1 MSTSGFVLPVSLA
14 LRLLTSAAPASQ
26 SPAAAPHAPQVPGVS
41 SPAPAKPS
49 ATPAIA
55 GGKGL
60 SAARQATAGRL
71 MEPALKEG
79 HAYARLAEL
88 TDGVG
93 PRLSGSESA
102 EAAVQWALRSF
113 KADGVKAWKE
123 PVKVPRWVR
132 GEEHGE
138 IVASERT
145 RGLPLSLLALGGSAP
160 TPPEGLTAEVV
171 EVGSLEEL
179 TALGERARGKI
190 VFFNHAMAEAA
201 DYGRFAGLR
210 SRGPAAAAKQGA
222 VAALVRSLSTASLR
236 TPHTGATRFDEGDT
250 RLPAAAVSVE
260 DAHTLHRMLQ
270 GGAVKVRL
278 VLGCSELPEADSSN
292 VVAEIRGR
300 EKPDEVVLLGA
311 HLDSWDVGTG
321 AHDDGAGVVMVMEAA
336 RLIAKLPQAPRR
348 TVRVV
353 LFMNEENGL
362 RGGRAYAQAHA
373 KELPKHVA
381 ALEMDSGGGRPLGV
395 SLHAGPGGEDLLR
408 PWLAPLEGV
417 DAATFM
423 VGHATG
429 ADLSPMEPAHVPF
442 VGVRV
447 DSSRY
452 FDVHH
457 SMADTL
463 DKVDPQELAR
473 STAAVT
479 WVAYALAE
487 EPGVLARPTAP
498 EPDAPPPA
506 KK

>member
-1 MSTSGFVLPVSLA
+1 MSTSAFVLPVSLA
-14 LRLLTSAAPASQ
+14 LHLLTSA
-26 SPAAAPHAPQVPGVS
+26 
-41 SPAPAKPS
+41 SPAPQNTATAPS
-49 ATPAIA
+49 QDPAPKSAATASVKAAPPAVS
-55 GGKGL
+55 KL
-60 SAARQATAGRL
+60 SAAQQATAAKLVG
-71 MEPALKEG
+71 PALAEG

-113 KADGVKAWKE
+113 QADGVKAWKE

-138 IVASERT
+138 ILSSERT
-145 RGLPLSLLALGGSAP
+145 RGLPLALLALGGSAP
-160 TPPEGLTAEVV
+160 TPPEGITAEVV
-171 EVGSLEEL
+171 EVNSLEEL
-179 TALGERARGKI
+179 AALGDKVKGRI
-190 VFFNHAMAEAA
+190 VLFNHTMSEAA
-201 DYGRFAGLR
+201 DYGRFAGMR

-222 VAALVRSLSTASLR
+222 VAALVRSLATASLR
-236 TPHTGATRFDEGDT
+236 TPHTGATRFDEGGP

-260 DAHTLHRMLQ
+260 DALTLHRMLQ
-270 GGAVKVRL
+270 GGTVKVRL
-278 VLGCSELPEADSSN
+278 VLGCSDLPEADSSN
-292 VVAEIRGR
+292 VVAEVRGR

-362 RGGRAYAQAHA
+362 RGGRAYAEAHA
-373 KELPKHVA
+373 KELSKHVA
-381 ALEMDSGGGRPLGV
+381 AVEMDAGGGRPLGV
-395 SLHAGPGGEDLLR
+395 SLHAGPGGEALMR
-408 PWLAPLEGV
+408 PWLAPLEGLG
-417 DAATFM
+417 AARFL

-463 DKVDPQELAR
+463 DKVDPQDLSR

-479 WVAYALAE
+479 WMAYALAE
-487 EPGVLARPTAP
+487 APGTLVRPTAP
-498 EPDAPPPA
+498 ESDEPPPA

>member
-1 MSTSGFVLPVSLA
+1 MSTSVFALPVSLA
-14 LRLLTSAAPASQ
+14 LHLLTSAAPPPP
-26 SPAAAPHAPQVPGVS
+26 SPATAPVKP
-41 SPAPAKPS
+41 SPAS
-49 ATPAIA
+49 AV
-55 GGKGL
+55 KGL
-60 SAARQATAGRL
+60 SAAQREAAGRL
-71 MEPALKEG
+71 VGPALTEG
-79 HAYARLAEL
+79 HSYARLAEL

-93 PRLSGSESA
+93 PRLSGSDSA

-123 PVKVPRWVR
+123 PVKVPHWVR
-132 GEEHGE
+132 GEERGE
-138 IVASERT
+138 IVTSERT
-145 RGLPLSLLALGGSAP
+145 RGLPLSLMALGGSAP

-171 EVGSLEEL
+171 EVDSLEAL
-179 TALGERARGKI
+179 AALGDRVKGRI
-190 VFFNHAMAEAA
+190 VFFNHTMSEAA
-201 DYGRFAGLR
+201 DYGRFAGMR

-222 VAALVRSLSTASLR
+222 VAALVRSLATASLR
-236 TPHTGATRFDEGDT
+236 TPHTGATRFDDGGP

-260 DAHTLHRMLQ
+260 DALTLHRMLE
-270 GGAVKVRL
+270 GGTVKVRL
-278 VLGCSELPEADSSN
+278 VLGCSELPDADSSN
-292 VVAEIRGR
+292 VVAEVRGR

-362 RGGRAYAQAHA
+362 RGGRAYAEAHA

-381 ALEMDSGGGRPLGV
+381 ALEMDSGGGPPLGV
-395 SLHAGPGGEDLLR
+395 SLHAGPGGEALLR
-408 PWLAPLEGV
+408 PWLAPLDGLG
-417 DAATFM
+417 AGRFM
-423 VGHATG
+423 HGHATG
-429 ADLSPMEPAHVPF
+429 ADISPMGPAHVPF

-463 DKVDPQELAR
+463 DKVDPRDLSR
-473 STAAVT
+473 STAAVA

-487 EPGVLARPTAP
+487 APGLLARPTGP
-498 EPDAPPPA
+498 EDDGPSPP
-506 KK
+506 KKK

>member
-1 MSTSGFVLPVSLA
+1 MSTSAFVLPVSLA
-14 LRLLTSAAPASQ
+14 LQLLTSAAPPSPQNTATAPSQ
-26 SPAAAPHAPQVPGVS
+26 EPAPKSPATSSVKAVPPAVTKLTAAQ
-41 SPAPAKPS
+41 
-49 ATPAIA
+49 
-55 GGKGL
+55 
-60 SAARQATAGRL
+60 QATAAKL
-71 MEPALKEG
+71 MGPALSEG

-88 TDGVG
+88 TDGIG

-102 EAAVQWALRSF
+102 EAAVQWALRAF
-113 KADGVKAWKE
+113 KEDGVKAWKE
-123 PVKVPRWVR
+123 PVKVPHWVR

-138 IVASERT
+138 ILASERT
-145 RGLPLSLLALGGSAP
+145 RGLPLALLALGGSAP
-160 TPPEGLTAEVV
+160 TPPEGITAEVV

-179 TALGERARGKI
+179 AALGDKVKGRI
-190 VFFNHAMAEAA
+190 VFFNHTMSEAA

-210 SRGPAAAAKQGA
+210 GRGPAAAAKQGA
-222 VAALVRSLSTASLR
+222 VAALVRSLATASLR
-236 TPHTGATRFDEGDT
+236 SPHTGSTRFDEGGP

-260 DAHTLHRMLQ
+260 DALTLHRMLQ

-278 VLGCSELPEADSSN
+278 VLGCSDLPEADSSN
-292 VVAEIRGR
+292 VVAEVRGR

-336 RLIAKLPQAPRR
+336 RLIARLPQAPRR

-362 RGGRAYAQAHA
+362 RGGRAYAEAHA
-373 KELPKHVA
+373 KELSKHVA
-381 ALEMDSGGGRPLGV
+381 AIEMDAGGGRPLGV
-395 SLHAGPGGEDLLR
+395 SLHAGPGGEALMR
-408 PWLAPLEGV
+408 PWLAPLEGLG
-417 DAATFM
+417 AAKFL

-429 ADLSPMEPAHVPF
+429 ADLSPMEPARVPF

-463 DKVDPQELAR
+463 DKVDPQDLSR

-479 WVAYALAE
+479 WMAYALAE
-487 EPGVLARPTAP
+487 SPGLLARPTAP
-498 EPDAPPPA
+498 ESDTPPPP

>member
-1 MSTSGFVLPVSLA
+1 MSTSTFVLPVSLA
-14 LRLLTSAAPASQ
+14 LQLLTSASPSPQNTATAPSQ
-26 SPAAAPHAPQVPGVS
+26 EPAPKSPATS
-41 SPAPAKPS
+41 SVK
-49 ATPAIA
+49 ATPPAVT
-55 GGKGL
+55 KL
-60 SAARQATAGRL
+60 TAAQQATAAKLVG
-71 MEPALKEG
+71 PALAEG

-88 TDGVG
+88 TDGIG

-113 KADGVKAWKE
+113 QADGVKAWKE

-138 IVASERT
+138 ILASERT
-145 RGLPLSLLALGGSAP
+145 RGLPLALLALGGSAP
-160 TPPEGLTAEVV
+160 TPPEGITAEVV
-171 EVGSLEEL
+171 EVSSLEEL
-179 TALGERARGKI
+179 AALGDKVKGRI
-190 VFFNHAMAEAA
+190 VFFNHTMSEAA

-210 SRGPAAAAKQGA
+210 GRGPAAAAKQGA
-222 VAALVRSLSTASLR
+222 VAALVRSLATASLR
-236 TPHTGATRFDEGDT
+236 TPHTGSTRFDEGGP

-260 DAHTLHRMLQ
+260 DALTLHRMLQ

-278 VLGCSELPEADSSN
+278 VLGCSDLPDADSSN
-292 VVAEIRGR
+292 VVAEVRGR

-362 RGGRAYAQAHA
+362 RGGRAYAEAHA

-381 ALEMDSGGGRPLGV
+381 AIEMDAGGGRPLGV
-395 SLHAGPGGEDLLR
+395 SLHSGPGGEALMR
-408 PWLAPLEGV
+408 PWLAPLEGLG
-417 DAATFM
+417 AAQFL

-463 DKVDPQELAR
+463 DKVDPQDLSR

-479 WVAYALAE
+479 WMAYALAE
-487 EPGVLARPTAP
+487 SPGTLVRPTAP
-498 EPDAPPPA
+498 ESDTPPPP

>member
-1 MSTSGFVLPVSLA
+1 MSTSTCVLPLSLA
-14 LRLLTSAAPASQ
+14 LHLFTSA
-26 SPAAAPHAPQVPGVS
+26 SPAPQNTATAPSQEPAPRSPATSSVKAAP
-41 SPAPAKPS
+41 PAPAKPS
-49 ATPAIA
+49 AAQ
-55 GGKGL
+55 
-60 SAARQATAGRL
+60 QATAAKLVG
-71 MEPALKEG
+71 PALAEG

-93 PRLSGSESA
+93 PRLSGSEAA
-102 EAAVQWALRSF
+102 EAAVQWALRGF
-113 KADGVKAWKE
+113 QADGVKAWRE

-138 IVASERT
+138 LLPSERT
-145 RGLPLSLLALGGSAP
+145 RGLPLALLALGGSAP
-160 TPPEGLTAEVV
+160 TPPEGVTAEVV

-179 TALGERARGKI
+179 AALGDKVKGRI
-190 VFFNHAMAEAA
+190 VFFNHTMSEAA

-210 SRGPAAAAKQGA
+210 GRGPSAAARQGA
-222 VAALVRSLSTASLR
+222 VAALVRSLATASLR
-236 TPHTGATRFDEGDT
+236 TPHTGATRFDEGGP

-260 DAHTLHRMLQ
+260 DALTLHRMLQ

-278 VLGCSELPEADSSN
+278 VLGCSELPDADSAN
-292 VVAEIRGR
+292 VVAEVRGR

-362 RGGRAYAQAHA
+362 RGGRAYAEAHA
-373 KELPKHVA
+373 KELPRHVA
-381 ALEMDSGGGRPLGV
+381 AIEMDAGGGRPLGV
-395 SLHAGPGGEDLLR
+395 SLHAGPGGEALLR
-408 PWLAPLEGV
+408 PWLPPLEGLG
-417 DAATFM
+417 AARFL

-463 DKVDPQELAR
+463 DKVDPQDLAR
-473 STAAVT
+473 STAAVA

-487 EPGVLARPTAP
+487 APGVLARPTAP
-498 EPDAPPPA
+498 ESDMPPPPRR
-506 KK
+506 